1 MSADRTISKD
11 DVATVFTSALGPS
24 KSDDVVTAAARS
36 LGIPRPTYTSDE
48 VRAIFGV
55 LVRSEGL
62 VGVIARFAMS
72 RGDVDRLVSR
82 TPQRISALPAPRAP
96 LPPSPRSAPPPARLV
111 AQSVDLLPLLTPSLG
126 AAKAREAVAEA
137 AARCGVDTSSGLS
150 RSGALRILDE
160 LARVDGIVGVVA
172 RFAKARFLLLP
183 F

>member
-1 MSADRTISKD
+1 MSADRTISKE
-11 DVATVFTSALGPS
+11 DVALVFTSALGPS
-24 KSDDVVTAAARS
+24 KSDDIVTAAARS
-36 LGIPRPTYTSDE
+36 LGIPRPKYTSDE

-82 TPQRISALPAPRAP
+82 TPQRISAEPPLRS
-96 LPPSPRSAPPPARLV
+96 LPPALRTAPPPARLV
-111 AQSVDLLPLLTPSLG
+111 AQNADLLPLLTPSLG
-126 AAKAREAVAEA
+126 AANAREAVAEA
-137 AARCGVDTSSGLS
+137 AARCGVDLAPGLS
-150 RSGALRILDE
+150 RSGALRVLDE

-183 F
+183 